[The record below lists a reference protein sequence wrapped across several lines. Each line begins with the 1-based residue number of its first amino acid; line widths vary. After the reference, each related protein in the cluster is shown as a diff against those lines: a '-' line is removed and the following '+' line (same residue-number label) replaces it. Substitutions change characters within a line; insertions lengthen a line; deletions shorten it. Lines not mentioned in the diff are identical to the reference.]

1 MFEDMMG
8 TQIKLN
14 KSTNGHIFCSGMS
27 GYGKTYLLDSLI
39 KANVINN
46 IPTVILDYSGSFT
59 ETELAK
65 ADIRVGKKVKIIN
78 PEKDT
83 FNLPII
89 SDIDTG
95 KYILADI
102 LKESMG
108 VKGYLNKKTLNKISS
123 VACLDAEPSLIK
135 IIIYAAKLL
144 ELSEDSADVRR
155 LDNLIS
161 RLEFLTSLKKINVWN
176 KPGIEISQKSTYII
190 DLNHVSAE
198 TKKADV
204 NFIMNILWYGI
215 KEKLLPYRCVILDE
229 CQHVDLHTGK
239 VAAEM
244 LREGRKFDLSMYM
257 ATQSI
262 RDRAPDEIEN
272 IMQADNKIFFR
283 PTEKECR
290 TVSGL
295 IGDTK
300 VWSPIM
306 SKLQIGQAVLK
317 GKYFINNNP
326 EELQVPI
333 VISIKK

>member
-1 MFEDMMG
+1 MLEDMIG
-8 TQIKLN
+8 TRIVLSD
-14 KSTNGHIFCSGMS
+14 KSNGHVFCCGMS
-27 GYGKTYLLDSLI
+27 GYGKTFLLNTII
-39 KANVINN
+39 KENIINN
-46 IPTVILDYSGSFT
+46 IPTVIIDYSGSFT

-65 ADIRVGKKVKIIN
+65 ADIRVGKKIKIIN
-78 PEKDT
+78 PGKDI
-83 FNLPII
+83 FNLPIL
-89 SDIDTG
+89 SDVDFG
-95 KYILADI
+95 KLVLADI
-102 LKESMG
+102 LKETIQI
-108 VKGYLNKKTLNKISS
+108 KGYLNSKALHQISS
-123 VACLDAEPSLIK
+123 LTCLDEKPNLIK
-135 IIIYAAKLL
+135 VLAYATEML
-144 ELSEDSADVRR
+144 ELSDDSADVRR
-155 LDNLIS
+155 LDNLVS
-161 RLEFLTSLKKINVWN
+161 RLEFLTSLKGVNIWN

-190 DLNHVSAE
+190 DLNHVSTE
-198 TKKADV
+198 TKIADV

-215 KEKLLPYRCVILDE
+215 RENLLPYRCVILDE
-229 CQHVDLHTGK
+229 CQHIDLHTGK

-333 VISIKK
+333 VIGIKE

>member
-1 MFEDMMG
+1 M
-8 TQIKLN
+8 K
-14 KSTNGHIFCSGMS
+14 
-27 GYGKTYLLDSLI
+27 
-39 KANVINN
+39 
-46 IPTVILDYSGSFT
+46 
-59 ETELAK
+59 
-65 ADIRVGKKVKIIN
+65 R
-78 PEKDT
+78 
-83 FNLPII
+83 
-89 SDIDTG
+89 
-95 KYILADI
+95 
-102 LKESMG
+102 
-108 VKGYLNKKTLNKISS
+108 
-123 VACLDAEPSLIK
+123 
-135 IIIYAAKLL
+135 
-144 ELSEDSADVRR
+144 
-155 LDNLIS
+155 
-161 RLEFLTSLKKINVWN
+161 INVWN
-176 KPGIEISQKSTYII
+176 KPGIEISQKSSYII
-190 DLNHVSAE
+190 NLNHFSAE
-198 TKKADV
+198 TKIADV

-215 KEKLLPYRCVILDE
+215 RENLLPYRCVILDE
-229 CQHVDLHTGK
+229 CQHIDLHTGK

-333 VISIKK
+333 VISIKE

>member
-8 TQIKLN
+8 TNIKLN

-39 KANVINN
+39 KENVINN
-46 IPTVILDYSGSFT
+46 IPTVIFDYSGSFT

-78 PEKDT
+78 PEKDA

-108 VKGYLNKKTLNKISS
+108 VKGYLNKKTLNQISS

-262 RDRAPDEIEN
+262 RDRDPDEKHN
-272 IMQADNKIFFR
+272 A
-283 PTEKECR
+283 
-290 TVSGL
+290 G
-295 IGDTK
+295 
-300 VWSPIM
+300 
-306 SKLQIGQAVLK
+306 
-317 GKYFINNNP
+317 
-326 EELQVPI
+326 
-333 VISIKK
+333 